1 LRCGSCSSDFGISKG
16 THLTTHASLRLLQTN
31 DLTGAMEL
39 SRLAGWNQTRD
50 DWEML
55 LRLEPQ
61 GCFAIEADDQ
71 IVAITTLLCYGTRL
85 AWIGMVL
92 TRPEYR
98 RRGFAQQLMEHA
110 LARGDDLKIDSI
122 MLDATPQ
129 GQPLYEKLGFKT
141 EQIVER
147 WFRDGQ
153 HPHVSAQAPPSSA
166 AYARETDLVA
176 FGADRS
182 LLIQELASRNPPNT
196 GPKTHCFSRSGCRAR
211 YLGPCVA
218 QEQRSARLVI
228 EQTLQESTES
238 GWFWDLL
245 GANENAVQLAGEFG
259 FAPQRRLERMIFGK
273 RLPKEDELVYAI
285 AGFELG

>member
-1 LRCGSCSSDFGISKG
+1 LPTREQ
-16 THLTTHASLRLLQTN
+16 LRLLSSA

-39 SRLAGWNQTRD
+39 SRLAGWNQTRG
-50 DWEML
+50 DWELL

-61 GCFAIEADDQ
+61 GCFAIELDGQ
-71 IVAITTLLCYGTRL
+71 IVATTTLLCYGARL

-98 RRGFAQQLMEHA
+98 RMGFAQRLMECA
-110 LARGDDLKIDSI
+110 LERSRQLKIESI

-147 WFRDGQ
+147 WFRDAQ
-153 HPHVSAQAPPSSA
+153 QPQISSKAPRLSAQYSKEMDQA
-166 AYARETDLVA
+166 A

-182 LLIQELASRNPPNT
+182 FLLEYLATRNASHAMSD
-196 GPKTHCFSRSGCRAR
+196 GFCFSRGGTRAR

-218 QEQRSARLVI
+218 ADQKTARVVI
-228 EQTLQESTES
+228 EQTLQESSPS

-245 GANENAVQLAGEFG
+245 GANENAVQLAEDFG
-259 FAPQRRLERMIFGK
+259 FAPQRRLERMFLGE
-273 RLPKEDELVYAI
+273 RLQKKDEMVYAI

>member
-1 LRCGSCSSDFGISKG
+1 ML
-16 THLTTHASLRLLQTN
+16 LTAHANLRLLRTD
-31 DLTGAMEL
+31 DLAGAMEL
-39 SRLAGWNQTRD
+39 SRSAGWNQTAD
-50 DWEML
+50 DWELL
-55 LRLEPQ
+55 LRHEPQ
-61 GCFAIEADDQ
+61 GCFAIETDDR
-71 IVAITTLLCYGTRL
+71 ILATTTLLCYGTRL

-98 RRGFAQQLMEHA
+98 RKGFAQRLMQEA
-110 LARGDDLKIDSI
+110 LNRASELKIDSI
-122 MLDATPQ
+122 MLDATQQ

-153 HPHVSAQAPPSSA
+153 QPQICNKNASFSSS
-166 AYARETDLVA
+166 YSKEMDLRA

-182 LLIQELASRNPPNT
+182 PLLDELASRNPPHT
-196 GPKTHCFSRSGCRAR
+196 ISEAYCFSRAGTRAR

-218 QEQRSARLVI
+218 GNQKTARLVI
-228 EQTLQESTES
+228 EQTLEESSES

-245 GANENAVQLAGEFG
+245 GANENAIQLAGEFG
-259 FAPQRRLERMIFGK
+259 FAPQRRLERMVLGK
-273 RLPKEDELVYAI
+273 RLPKEDEMVCAI

>member
-1 LRCGSCSSDFGISKG
+1 MTDGN
-16 THLTTHASLRLLQTN
+16 LRLLSA
-31 DLTGAMEL
+31 DDVAGAMEL
-39 SRLAGWNQTRD
+39 SRVAGWNQTAE

-61 GCFAIEADDQ
+61 GCFAVEADER
-71 IVAITTLLCYGTRL
+71 IVATTTLLCYGTRL

-98 RRGFAQQLMEHA
+98 RRGFAQRLMQEA
-110 LARGDDLKIDSI
+110 LNRAADLKIDSI

-129 GQPLYEKLGFKT
+129 GQPLYEKLGFQT

-153 HPHVSAQAPPSSA
+153 HAHMSGKSAPSWSDFSEELDRA
-166 AYARETDLVA
+166 A
-176 FGADRS
+176 FGVDRS
-182 LLIQELASRNPPNT
+182 LLLQQLVSRNPPNAT
-196 GPKTHCFSRSGCRAR
+196 PTAYCFSRSGTRAR

-218 QEQRSARLVI
+218 ADQKTARLVI
-228 EQTLQESTES
+228 EHTLQEQSES

-245 GANENAVQLAGEFG
+245 GANENAVHLAAEFG
-259 FAPQRRLERMIFGK
+259 FAPQRRLERMVLGQ
-273 RLPKEDELVYAI
+273 RLPKEDEIVYAI

>member
-1 LRCGSCSSDFGISKG
+1 LRS
-16 THLTTHASLRLLQTN
+16 A

-39 SRLAGWNQTRD
+39 SRVAGWNQTQG

-55 LRLEPQ
+55 LRLAPQ
-61 GCFAIEADDQ
+61 GCFVIEADDR
-71 IVAITTLLCYGTRL
+71 IAATATLLCYGTRL

-92 TRPEYR
+92 TRPDYR
-98 RRGFAQQLMEHA
+98 RMGFAQQLMEHV
-110 LARGDDLKIDSI
+110 LERARELKIESI

-129 GQPLYEKLGFKT
+129 GQPLYEKLGFQT

-153 HPHVSAQAPPSSA
+153 QPRSAQQTPKPLTP
-166 AYARETDLVA
+166 YAREMDLAA

-182 LLIQELASRNPPNT
+182 LLLQELASRTPPNNVI
-196 GPKTHCFSRSGCRAR
+196 GACCFSRSGTRAR
-211 YLGPCVA
+211 YLGPCIA
-218 QEQRSARLVI
+218 ADQKTARLVI
-228 EQTLQESTES
+228 EQTLQQSSEA

-245 GANENAVQLAGEFG
+245 SANESAAQLAGDLG
-259 FAPQRRLERMIFGK
+259 FSSQRRLERMVLGR
-273 RLPKEDELVYAI
+273 RLEKKDELVYAI

>member
-1 LRCGSCSSDFGISKG
+1 MTHGTLR
-16 THLTTHASLRLLQTN
+16 RLN
-31 DLTGAMEL
+31 ADDVAGAMEL
-39 SRLAGWNQTRD
+39 SRVAGWNQTTE

-61 GCFAIEADDQ
+61 GCFAIEADERT
-71 IVAITTLLCYGTRL
+71 VATTTLLCYGTRL

-98 RRGFAQQLMEHA
+98 RRGFAQRLMQEVLNRA
-110 LARGDDLKIDSI
+110 ADLNIDSI
-122 MLDATPQ
+122 MLDATTQ
-129 GQPLYEKLGFKT
+129 GQPLYEKLDFKT

-153 HPHVSAQAPPSSA
+153 HAHRSRKSAESWSPFSEELDRA
-166 AYARETDLVA
+166 A

-182 LLIQELASRNPPNT
+182 LLLEQLASRNPPHAT
-196 GPKTHCFSRSGCRAR
+196 PAAYCFSRSGTRAR

-218 QEQRSARLVI
+218 ADQKTARMVI
-228 EQTLQESTES
+228 EHTLEEPSES

-245 GANENAVQLAGEFG
+245 GANQNAVEMAAEFG
-259 FAPQRRLERMIFGK
+259 FAPQRRLERMVFGQ